1 MNTQQQV
8 CPGEQERRDEEQS
21 GDANIS
27 QLLGGRG
34 LDFPQRRLESSNGI
48 VSLVVE
54 KGSEVVTP
62 AEGLRE
68 GEWELL
74 SYNVGPPSTALTTTA
89 AAAMKSV
96 EHFSKTACLRGA
108 INPTVNNGIKS
119 LLACC
124 DSIRECLVALL
135 VGE

>member
-1 MNTQQQV
+1 M
-8 CPGEQERRDEEQS
+8 
-21 GDANIS
+21 
-27 QLLGGRG
+27 
-34 LDFPQRRLESSNGI
+34 
-48 VSLVVE
+48 SLAAE

-96 EHFSKTACLRGA
+96 EHFPKQ
-108 INPTVNNGIKS
+108 
-119 LLACC
+119 
-124 DSIRECLVALL
+124 LVL
-135 VGE
+135 VVP